1 MLLFTWNT
9 YIRNMPALDDLQ
21 NESAATRMKASCL
34 PDELY
39 QHGDTSMYAEL
50 RRGQKTKKITKK
62 VLEYQISLIKKKRQK
77 MYSRLLRK
85 CGLVEDLLYS
95 SRNMIAVKE
104 EMLQLNVMFKL
115 LMSLHREYS
124 VMLSERS
131 R

>member
-1 MLLFTWNT
+1 
-9 YIRNMPALDDLQ
+9 MPPLDDLQ
-21 NESAATRMKASCL
+21 NESAATRMKASGL

-39 QHGDTSMYAEL
+39 QHGDTSMNAEL

-124 VMLSERS
+124 AMLSERS